1 MGCLFIMIIRK
12 MAKITVDDSEITIVK
27 VNEKDYIS
35 LTDMANAKEGD
46 SRAADI
52 IKNWIRN
59 RYTIEFLGTWELMH
73 NPKFKVV
80 EFDHFRMQCMTQGEK
95 LIELNK
101 ITNTKD
107 IEKVYNPNF
116 YSVELN

>member
-1 MGCLFIMIIRK
+1 M
-12 MAKITVDDSEITIVK
+12 
-27 VNEKDYIS
+27 
-35 LTDMANAKEGD
+35 
-46 SRAADI
+46 
-52 IKNWIRN
+52 
-59 RYTIEFLGTWELMH
+59 
-73 NPKFKVV
+73 V

-116 YSVELN
+116 ILSN